1 MQLISVIIPV
11 YNGEK
16 TISYT
21 IESIINQTY
30 KDLEIIVVD
39 DGSTDSTLEIVKRFS
54 DSRLHIFSYSQ
65 TGVAASRNQGLDKAL
80 GKFVSF
86 IDADDLWTPDKLE
99 DQFKVLQEHPKA
111 AVAYSWTDY
120 IDGEGKIVK
129 SGQRVTVT
137 GDVYNKLLLGNF
149 LENGSNPLI
158 RREAMDTVGGFDES
172 LAATQDWDMWLRL
185 AACYEFV
192 VVPKVQILYRIS
204 GNSMS
209 ANVLRQEAASLQVME
224 RAFSHEKAQSLQHL
238 KKYTMANIYQYL
250 TFKSLEVP
258 LEKQQRWISVRF
270 LWNCIRYNPSVLRHK
285 KIFAIAVLK
294 IFVPRLYNRIKHV
307 LNKKDSNPI

>member
-1 MQLISVIIPV
+1 MQLISVIIPAF
-11 YNGEK
+11 NGEK
-16 TISYT
+16 TIFYT

-30 KDLEIIVVD
+30 KNLEIIVVN

-54 DSRLHIFSYSQ
+54 DCRLHILSYSQ
-65 TGVAASRNQGLDKAL
+65 TGVAASRNRGLNKAN

-86 IDADDLWTPDKLE
+86 IDADDLWTPEKLE
-99 DQFKVLQEHPKA
+99 DQFKVLQEHPQA

-120 IDGEGKIVK
+120 IDGEGKFVK
-129 SGQRVTVT
+129 SGQRVTAT
-137 GDVYNKLLLGNF
+137 GDVYNQLLLGNF

-192 VVPKVQILYRIS
+192 VVPKAQISYRIS
-204 GNSMS
+204 ANSMS
-209 ANVLRQEAASLQVME
+209 ANFLRQEAASLQVME

-238 KKYTMANIYQYL
+238 KKYTMANMYQYL

-258 LEKQQRWISVRF
+258 LEKQQRWISIRF
-270 LWNCIRYNPSVLRHK
+270 LWNCIMCNPSLLRHK

-294 IFVPRLYNRIKHV
+294 ILVPRLYNHIKQ
-307 LNKKDSNPI
+307 LL